1 MINTFA
7 LKIHCDHHSGS
18 PGIKTLKFSILVQV
32 TYFHSGPYMLFQNG
46 GDKNKLFLY
55 FQ

>member
-1 MINTFA
+1 MWPPFWDTRDKNTE
-7 LKIHCDHHSGS
+7 
-18 PGIKTLKFSILVQV
+18 SILVQV
-32 TYFHSGPYMLFQNG
+32 TYFHSGPYMLFQSG